1 MNFAVKISLATRA
14 AAAAKVYTQAFTDM
28 PADPHVEMSLPD
40 APSLVSHVRVE
51 IEALGVGD
59 GFKIHI
65 RELVLK

>member
-40 APSLVSHVRVE
+40 APSPVSHVRVE
-51 IEALGVGD
+51 
-59 GFKIHI
+59 H
-65 RELVLK
+65 